1 MLTDTGI
8 VPLNGVGHQADHHLK
23 QGFGEIYLTNG
34 QSRVLALLAQGESN
48 KNIARSLGISEST
61 VKTHLAAIFRVL
73 KVRSRGQAIVAALR
87 LNEVLEH
94 QVRDAV
100 HGELPITSLLPFMTR
115 RRFKRNE
122 LLFRKGDAGNEMYYV
137 SLGTINL
144 EEIEVAVEPGNLF
157 GEIGLFAPR
166 NERTWTARCK
176 TDGELLAMSADN
188 AMQAYYHNPRFALFV
203 TQLITAHLTADR
215 LRFESGRKYLV

>member
-8 VPLNGVGHQADHHLK
+8 APLNGVGYSADHT
-23 QGFGEIYLTNG
+23 QDFGEIYLTKG
-34 QSRVLALLAQGESN
+34 QLRVLALLAKGESN
-48 KNIARSLGISEST
+48 KAIARDLGIAMGT
-61 VKTHLAAIFRVL
+61 VKTHLGAIFRAF
-73 KVRSRGQAIVAALR
+73 KVRNRGQAIVAALR
-87 LNEVLEH
+87 LKKVLED
-94 QVRDAV
+94 QDAA
-100 HGELPITSLLPFMTR
+100 HEDLPITSLLPFMTR

-137 SLGTINL
+137 SLGTVNL
-144 EEIEVAVEPGNLF
+144 EEIEVAIESGNLF

-188 AMQAYYHNPRFALFV
+188 AMQAYYHNSQFALFV
-203 TQLITAHLTADR
+203 TRLIAAHLTADR
-215 LRFESGRKYLV
+215 LRFESRNWV